1 MEAREEV
8 VTDFDSILKAL
19 AYGEQQRH
27 VDATEMNARSS
38 RSHTIFRV
46 VVESKERF
54 TEGVHTNED
63 EVDDA
68 VRVATLNLVDLAGSE
83 SVRHTGATGQRQ
95 KEGGKINQSLL
106 SLSRVIQ
113 TLSQGGSAH
122 INYRDSKLTRIL
134 QPSLSGNARMG
145 IICCATSAEGFLEET
160 RSTLQFAQRAKMIKT
175 HAVVNEVMDDR
186 AQLKRLKRELADL
199 KASAL
204 SAAQPPKAGQLQ
216 DEVDRL
222 HAIKQEQA
230 QKIERLTALILCGD
244 KKNKNNKTDVTASNS
259 VDMGLISDE
268 NVDIRRSKRA
278 RETWCPGEIAKANP
292 PVALTPSRLP
302 TPGKNGSADGF
313 LRKRRPKHLEESDA
327 SNICENV
334 DHSEQDATHLNPPIV
349 KQLEAELGE
358 AVLRAEGAEEEVRE
372 FAAYA
377 DEVEAENKRLEDA
390 LEKSNAELE
399 ELRQLESNIGDSE
412 LLQAQMERIQQLETE
427 LCAVRGSPDCKTE
440 ELSKSKSEE
449 ECDDKT
455 TYAKELIEQYEGEIK
470 DLKGLLQKEVSE
482 TRAMKNQH
490 NLMVAQFESEA
501 ELARNDINGLKCELD
516 ELKVNAASPANVG
529 DDPYGALAVSDD
541 EQDNKEASSKG
552 IEIQT
557 AQERETN
564 EEMELKFE
572 GMQKQIEDLSIQLQE
587 SDTIRVTTEKNMACM
602 QEDLEKDKND
612 KMAEMDME
620 RKELQKC
627 IEELSAQLKE
637 SEALRME
644 AENRLRTPDD
654 HKKSM
659 EEELEKLQNR
669 VRDVS
674 DQLQISEAGRGTAEE
689 QVKCLSAKVE
699 ASKVEVQQLVAEK
712 PESLKELEKMQNRA
726 QEVSAQLQ
734 ESEDGRRMAGEQV
747 KCLSSKVEAS
757 EVEIQQ
763 LVAEKSE
770 NLKEIQA
777 LESRA
782 DDVSAAK
789 VLLEERVASLID
801 EHSKCLDDRNS
812 KIKDMEVQL
821 LGLTNDTSIE
831 ITSLKNSLS
840 ESEGERN
847 ELVIAR
853 DEKVQEVNA
862 LSEKLLETL
871 QRAEATDSLEE
882 KLTAALNNSEVLCE
896 EITDLT
902 GQLVSKSQTIQ
913 DLQMKVQELENDST
927 STEAAVHDEVSVLK
941 QKLDKSNSAVDAG
954 LRKIT
959 SLESELRET
968 RNMLASTEDSRSS
981 VANKEEVLAKRVSQ
995 LQCMTDLVTSERD
1008 SAVAK
1013 LREVEKNV
1021 QRLEYANK
1029 ELENLERSLM
1039 EMEEQLRVARESSRS
1054 AADQAQAIQ
1063 ALEQRLTN
1071 ELEEKTTMQSQLGA
1085 ASENLKDAEAQ
1096 VERLKEEISNVKEAA
1111 EIAAELEHANARL
1124 QELEAE
1130 RIQSSNRITRLQ
1142 QQVDLLNTELQVAL
1156 ENASS
1161 QESVCLDLEK
1171 EVARGEAAS
1180 EVELRELKQE
1190 LDEQRTEVESLK
1202 DQVQSTEE
1210 SLSRAAQMLQTAQN
1224 EVSSFSE
1231 LLESQK
1237 ECTRVVTCEAEEA
1250 AKQAE
1255 QEMIN
1260 IRQDSE
1266 NNLKLIQGRATEL
1279 EQQLNV
1285 KTDEIISVESRLAT
1299 SESKLAEAE
1308 AEIPPPPCDDGK
1320 AELLAEME
1328 SLMEGKISA
1337 ESQVATMGRELE
1349 ELRESVRDA
1358 ESRSVDEQ
1366 QLVIKAAEERMV
1378 AYKTEV
1384 QNSNEEMKTRIVALE
1399 ESLETKM
1406 VCIANLE
1413 RDLGEKLTKIAAL
1426 KAQVGVTDSDTANR
1440 ISELENEVATKAA
1453 RIKKLE
1459 EVRLT
1464 KDQVKKL
1471 KEMKENS
1478 RRNEY
1483 ENKELTKEVA
1493 DLRRRVMMSANA
1505 GGDGKSALETA
1516 TICIAELE
1524 EARDAL
1530 AEKLRKY
1537 VSHCRK
1543 LEEERESSKA
1553 TLENTGIDCSIFDNV
1568 ADGITVLRDRIDKSN
1583 SNELLEANNYAAELQ
1598 DQLQEGLI
1606 SYHNLEREAAQLRET
1621 LDGLKVG
1628 EATEESSRQIHF
1640 LEGENL
1646 QLMLEIKDLKKQM
1659 AQHKAELKAF
1669 HKEQQN
1675 NNSERPVD
1683 DPPESATGGDSNNST
1698 KNGSKDSL
1706 NLPDADQENHINMSN
1721 GGKVKAPSVT
1731 RRSRAMAL
1739 IQQPVE
1745 DDTGDCKQS

>member
-54 TEGVHTNED
+54 TEGVHANED

-113 TLSQGGSAH
+113 TLSQGSSAH

-134 QPSLSGNARMG
+134 QPSLSGNARMA
-145 IICCATSAEGFLEET
+145 IICCATSAEGYFEET

-199 KASAL
+199 KASAVT
-204 SAAQPPKAGQLQ
+204 AAQPPKAGQLQ
-216 DEVDRL
+216 DEVERL

-230 QKIERLTALILCGD
+230 EKIERLTALILSGD
-244 KKNKNNKTDVTASNS
+244 RENKNNKTYATANNS
-259 VDMGLISDE
+259 VDMGSISKE
-268 NVDIRRSKRA
+268 NMDIRRSKRA
-278 RETWCPGEIAKANP
+278 RETWCPGEVGNVKP

-302 TPGKNGSADGF
+302 TLGKNGSADGF
-313 LRKRRPKHLEESDA
+313 VRKRRPEHLEESDA

-334 DHSEQDATHLNPPIV
+334 HHPEQDTTHPNDTIV

-399 ELRQLESNIGDSE
+399 ELRQLESNVGDSE
-412 LLQAQMERIQQLETE
+412 LLQAQMERIQHLETE
-427 LCAVRGSPDCKTE
+427 LGAIRGSPECETE
-440 ELSKSKSEE
+440 ELSTSKSEE
-449 ECDDKT
+449 ECEDKAS
-455 TYAKELIEQYEGEIK
+455 YFKELIEQYEGKIN
-470 DLKGLLQKEVSE
+470 DLNGLLQKEASDNR
-482 TRAMKNQH
+482 TLKDQH
-490 NLMVAQFESEA
+490 DLVVAQFESEA
-501 ELARNDINGLKCELD
+501 ELARNNISRLKCELD
-516 ELKVNAASPANVG
+516 ELKVNAASPPNVR
-529 DDPYGALAVSDD
+529 DDPYGALTVSDD
-541 EQDNKEASSKG
+541 EQDNEEEVSPEG
-552 IEIQT
+552 IGIQT
-557 AQERETN
+557 ARDGKTN

-572 GMQKQIEDLSIQLQE
+572 GMQKQIEDLSLQLEE
-587 SDTIRVTTEKNMACM
+587 SDNARVTTEKSMTRM
-602 QEDLEKDKND
+602 QEDLEKGNND
-612 KMAEMDME
+612 KIAEMDLE
-620 RKELQKC
+620 RNDLQKC

-644 AENRLRTPDD
+644 VENRLCTSDD

-659 EEELEKLQNR
+659 EDELAKMQNR
-669 VRDVS
+669 VQDAS
-674 DQLQISEAGRGTAEE
+674 DRLQESEAERGTVEE
-689 QVKCLSAKVE
+689 QVKCLSAKVD
-699 ASKVEVQQLVAEK
+699 ASEIEVRQLVE
-712 PESLKELEKMQNRA
+712 
-726 QEVSAQLQ
+726 
-734 ESEDGRRMAGEQV
+734 
-747 KCLSSKVEAS
+747 
-757 EVEIQQ
+757 
-763 LVAEKSE
+763 EKSE
-770 NLKEIQA
+770 NLKAIQA

-782 DDVSAAK
+782 DSVSAAK
-789 VLLEERVASLID
+789 VLLEEHVESLID
-801 EHSKCLDDRNS
+801 DHSKCLDDRNS

-821 LGLTNDTSIE
+821 LDLANDTSKE
-831 ITSLKNSLS
+831 IASLKTSLS
-840 ESEGERN
+840 EVESERS
-847 ELVIAR
+847 ELVIVR
-853 DEKVQEVNA
+853 DEKVEEVNS
-862 LSEKLLETL
+862 LSEKLLEAL
-871 QRAEATDSLEE
+871 QCAEATNTLEE
-882 KLTAALNNSEVLCE
+882 KLAAALNNSEALCE

-902 GQLVSKSQTIQ
+902 DQLVSKSQKIQ
-913 DLQMKVQELENDST
+913 DLEMKAQEVENDRS
-927 STEAAVHDEVSVLK
+927 STEVAVHDEVSVLR
-941 QKLDKSNSAVDAG
+941 QKLDQSNSAVDAG

-968 RNMLASTEDSRSS
+968 RSTLASTEDSRSS
-981 VANKEEVLAKRVSQ
+981 VSNKEEVLAKRVSQ
-995 LQCMTDLVTSERD
+995 LQCMADLVTSERD

-1013 LREVEKNV
+1013 LREIEKEV
-1021 QRLEYANK
+1021 QRLESANS
-1029 ELENLERSLM
+1029 ELQNLERSHM
-1039 EMEEQLRVARESSRS
+1039 EMEEELRIAKENSRS
-1054 AADQAQAIQ
+1054 AADQGQAIQ

-1071 ELEEKTTMQSQLGA
+1071 ECEEKMAIQSQLGA
-1085 ASENLKDAEAQ
+1085 ASESLKDAEAQ
-1096 VERLKEEISNVKEAA
+1096 VERLKGEICNVKEVA
-1111 EIAAELEHANARL
+1111 EVEYANERL

-1130 RIQSSNRITRLQ
+1130 RTQSSNRITRLQ
-1142 QQVDLLNTELQVAL
+1142 QQVDLLNTELQSAL

-1161 QESVCLDLEK
+1161 QELVRLDMEK
-1171 EVARGEAAS
+1171 ELARCEAAS

-1190 LDEQRTEVESLK
+1190 LNERRTEVESLK
-1202 DQVQSTEE
+1202 DQIQSTEA
-1210 SLSRAAQMLQTAQN
+1210 SLSRAAQMLQTTQN
-1224 EVSSFSE
+1224 ESSAFRE

-1237 ECTRVVTCEAEEA
+1237 EHTREVTCMAEEA
-1250 AKQAE
+1250 SKQAE

-1260 IRQDSE
+1260 IRQDS
-1266 NNLKLIQGRATEL
+1266 LKLIQERATEL

-1285 KTDEIISVESRLAT
+1285 KTDEIVSLESRLAKA
-1299 SESKLAEAE
+1299 ESKLAEAE
-1308 AEIPPPPCDDGK
+1308 IPTPSCDDGK

-1337 ESQVATMGRELE
+1337 ESQVATMGRELK

-1358 ESRSVDEQ
+1358 ESRSVEEQ

-1378 AYKTEV
+1378 AYKTDVEK
-1384 QNSNEEMKTRIVALE
+1384 SNEEMKARITSVE

-1406 VCIANLE
+1406 VCITNLE
-1413 RDLGEKLTKIAAL
+1413 RDLCEKLAKIAAL
-1426 KAQVGVTDSDTANR
+1426 KAQLGVTDDSTANR
-1440 ISELENEVATKAA
+1440 ISELENEVSAKAA

-1483 ENKELTKEVA
+1483 ENKELKKEVT
-1493 DLRRRVMMSANA
+1493 DLRRRAMVSVSAN
-1505 GGDGKSALETA
+1505 GDEKSALETA
-1516 TICIAELE
+1516 TASIAELE

-1530 AEKLRKY
+1530 AEKLGKY

-1543 LEEERESSKA
+1543 LEEERESLKE
-1553 TLENTGIDCSIFDNV
+1553 TLENAGIDCGAFDNV
-1568 ADGITVLRDRIDKSN
+1568 ADGIRVLRDRIDKSN
-1583 SNELLEANNYAAELQ
+1583 SNELLEANNYVAELQ
-1598 DQLQEGLI
+1598 DQMQEGLI
-1606 SYHNLEREAAQLRET
+1606 NYHNLEKEAAQLRET
-1621 LDGLKVG
+1621 LNDLKVG
-1628 EATEESSRQIHF
+1628 ESNEESSRQIHF
-1640 LEGENL
+1640 LESENL

-1659 AQHKAELKAF
+1659 AQYKAELKAF

-1675 NNSERPVD
+1675 NNSGRPVD
-1683 DPPESATGGDSNNST
+1683 DPSEPAAGDNTNIT

-1706 NLPDADQENHINMSN
+1706 NFPDADQENRINMSN
-1721 GGKVKAPSVT
+1721 GKVKAPSVT
-1731 RRSRAMAL
+1731 RRSRGMAL